1 MKGEISKKAIIVED
15 NLILSL
21 LYENYLKEMVFKT
34 VGEITSG
41 EKAVELVKKY
51 TPDVVIMDI
60 MLDGKIDGV
69 QAAAEIR
76 KFSGAPIVF
85 ITANTDPAHLKR
97 AENISN
103 SKFLR
108 KPISE
113 DKLKKAVNY
122 LMSKRPKV

>member
-1 MKGEISKKAIIVED
+1 MKGDISKKAIIVED

-51 TPDVVIMDI
+51 SPDVVIMDI
-60 MLDGKIDGV
+60 MLNGSMDGI
-69 QAAAEIR
+69 QAAQEIR
-76 KFSGAPIVF
+76 KFTQAPIIF
-85 ITANTDPAHLKR
+85 ITGNSDIAHVER
-97 AENISN
+97 AKLVEN
-103 SKFLR
+103 SKFLK

-113 DKLKKAVNY
+113 DKLKRAVNY
-122 LMSKRPKV
+122 LLSKPKV